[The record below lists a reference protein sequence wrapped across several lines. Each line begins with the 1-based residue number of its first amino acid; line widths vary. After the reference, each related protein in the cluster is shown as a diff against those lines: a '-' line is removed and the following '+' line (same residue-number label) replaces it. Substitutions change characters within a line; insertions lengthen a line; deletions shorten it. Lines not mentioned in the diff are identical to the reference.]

1 MPMKDIILCND
12 LPCVKWSTYILAGVN
27 SIVSGVGVV
36 WWSLFFPTRVELY
49 EQFYQDE
56 DKKFEEK
63 LKYLWTIFVLALL
76 PLIGNLI
83 FTIFLL
89 FSLRLRFYKFFT
101 YWHGWMCLSFILFT
115 ALFIVIIVD
124 MGFHL
129 EVMIICLS
137 FMIVNLYL
145 GLLLILIRRE
155 LVKNESTK
163 SIPS

>member
-1 MPMKDIILCND
+1 M
-12 LPCVKWSTYILAGVN
+12 
-27 SIVSGVGVV
+27 V
-36 WWSLFFPTRVELY
+36 WWSLFFPTRLELY
-49 EQFYQDE
+49 KQFYKE
-56 DKKFEEK
+56 GEEGLEEK

-83 FTIFLL
+83 FSILL
-89 FSLRLRFYKFFT
+89 LYSLKTRKRQLFT
-101 YWHGWMCLSFILFT
+101 YWHGWMCFSFILFT
-115 ALFIVIIVD
+115 ALFVVIIVD

-155 LVKNESTK
+155 LVKQESTK
-163 SIPS
+163 SIHS